1 MLLQGGT
8 EGWLEKLPQLK
19 SHGSGSGQKHSQ
31 EDFPRGFL
39 SLRLRR
45 QAEAE
50 GRHRGLQNHLVQ
62 STALSSLKSNSTKLK
77 IYFHQ
82 VKFPVFS
89 EFFNCHALCRLV

>member
-62 STALSSLKSNSTKLK
+62 STVLSSLKIQQHKAEDL
-77 IYFHQ
+77 
-82 VKFPVFS
+82 FPS
-89 EFFNCHALCRLV
+89 S